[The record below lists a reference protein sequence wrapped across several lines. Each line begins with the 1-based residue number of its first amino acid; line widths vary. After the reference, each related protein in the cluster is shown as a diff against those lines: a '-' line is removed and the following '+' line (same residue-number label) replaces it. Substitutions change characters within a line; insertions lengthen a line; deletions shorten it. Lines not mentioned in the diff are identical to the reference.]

1 MIFTR
6 FREAVV
12 HDIQAIQSIRNSV
25 TENLINDPRLISDE
39 RCADFLENKGKG
51 WICEVDG
58 YPVGFAIAD
67 LQGKSVWALFVRP
80 EFENRGIGKKLHAI
94 MLNWYFSQ
102 SQEHFWLSTEESSRA
117 ELFYCL
123 NGWTSVGMPKEQ
135 MVEFKMTAENWAN
148 QSLDIRWS
156 TLEEELL

>member
-1 MIFTR
+1 MIFTS
-6 FREAVV
+6 FREAIVR
-12 HDIQAIQSIRNSV
+12 DIPAIQSIRNSV
-25 TENLINDPRLISDE
+25 AENLINDPLLISDE

-80 EFENRGIGKKLHAI
+80 EFENRGIGKKLHTL

-102 SQEHFWLSTEESSRA
+102 SNEHLWLSTEESSRA

-123 NGWTSVGMPKEQ
+123 NGWTSVGMPNEQ
-135 MVEFKMTAENWAN
+135 MVEFKMTRENWAS
-148 QSLDIRWS
+148 QSSDLPHES
-156 TLEEELL
+156 LLEEIL